1 MGFSLKSVFR
11 APKKI
16 FKAAKK
22 VVKSPLFP
30 VIAGI
35 AGPAM
40 LAKYGASG
48 ALGSGVFQTGNAL
61 GSMGARAALSNAI
74 AQAASGE
81 ASGNS
86 DKSTRRWCGDACTPR
101 YVFFWWHSDY
111 RSWPWP
117 FIYVYSFK

>member
-48 ALGSGVFQTGNAL
+48 GWVQ
-61 GSMGARAALSNAI
+61 
-74 AQAASGE
+74 E
-81 ASGNS
+81 
-86 DKSTRRWCGDACTPR
+86 
-101 YVFFWWHSDY
+101 
-111 RSWPWP
+111 
-117 FIYVYSFK
+117 SFKPVMH